1 MLQQIGFGSL
11 ILMFLCT
18 SCKMNTAASDKNID
32 ITDSRPNIV
41 IIMADDLGYSD
52 LGCYGGEIRTPNL
65 DRLGA
70 NGLRFNSFYNTSR
83 CCPSRAS
90 MLTGLYPHQAGIGR
104 MTMDM
109 DLPGYRG
116 TLGENTVTIAEVLK
130 EAGYQTGMTGKW
142 HVSPTNQ
149 LEEEKQLKWLSHQEN
164 YGTFSDTLTYPTSRG
179 FDKFFGNIWGV
190 VDYFDPFSLVN
201 GVKQVENVPDEYYH
215 TDVIGDSAVAYV
227 EQFSKNKNPFFLYVA
242 HCAPHWPLHAPE
254 EEINKYANTYDKGW
268 REIRYNRYQGLI
280 EKGIIRTENAE
291 LPDFMFPE
299 LAWESNTNADWDS
312 RAMAVHAAMVDRM
325 DQSIGKLVDKL
336 EETGELE
343 NTVIFFFSDNG
354 ASSERP
360 SKYGP
365 GFDRAGSTRDGRKVV
380 FPVEKD
386 SMPGSQTVH
395 SGIGPVWAHTI
406 NTPFRFWKAKSFEGG
421 INSPFIVHW
430 PRQIKEQGIVKDN
443 PAHVVDIMATCIDLA
458 GTKYP
463 EKYKGRVIKPTV
475 GKTMLPILMGKSSV
489 GSQEVYFW
497 EHFGAAALRK
507 KNWKLVRLEKNAP
520 WELYDLANDRTE
532 IHNVAGSNPET
543 VEELA
548 KEWEDLAQTYEVY
561 PAPN

>member
-1 MLQQIGFGSL
+1 
-11 ILMFLCT
+11 
-18 SCKMNTAASDKNID
+18 
-32 ITDSRPNIV
+32 
-41 IIMADDLGYSD
+41 
-52 LGCYGGEIRTPNL
+52 
-65 DRLGA
+65 
-70 NGLRFNSFYNTSR
+70 
-83 CCPSRAS
+83 

-130 EAGYQTGMTGKW
+130 DAGYQTGMTGKW
-142 HVSPTNQ
+142 HVSPTNR
-149 LEEEKQLKWLSHQEN
+149 LEKDNQLKWLAHQEN

-179 FDKFFGNIWGV
+179 FDKYFGNIWGV

-201 GVKQVENVPDEYYH
+201 GTKQVENVPTGYYH
-215 TDVIGDSAVAYV
+215 TDAIGDSAVAYV
-227 EQFSKNKNPFFLYVA
+227 EQFSKNKSPFFLYVA

-254 EEINKYANTYDKGW
+254 EEIEKYKSTYNMGW
-268 REIRYNRYQGLI
+268 GEIRRIRYQGLI
-280 EKGIIRTENAE
+280 DKGIIRTENAKM
-291 LPDFMFPE
+291 PDFMFPE
-299 LAWESNTNADWDS
+299 LDWESNPNADWDA

-336 EETGELE
+336 EATGELE

-365 GFDRAGSTRDGRKVV
+365 GFDRSGSTRDGREVV
-380 FPVEKD
+380 FPVQKD

-395 SGIGPVWAHTI
+395 SGIGPEWAHTI

-430 PRQIKEQGIVKDN
+430 PSKIKDKGIVKDN

-458 GTKYP
+458 KTSYP
-463 EKYKGRVIKPTV
+463 ENYKGHVIKPTV
-475 GKTMLPILMGKSSV
+475 GKSMLPILMGKSTE
-489 GSQEVYFW
+489 GTQEVYFW
-497 EHFGAAALRK
+497 EHFGAAAIRK
-507 KNWKLVRLEKNAP
+507 KDWKLVRLEKDGP
-520 WELYDLANDRTE
+520 WELYDLTTDRTE
-532 IHNVAGSNPET
+532 INNVAESNPKI
-543 VEELA
+543 VHELK
-548 KEWEDLAQTYEVY
+548 KEWEDLAQKYEVY